1 MDDPLIIF
9 EVAVSS
15 SSQIFTKFKRKR
27 FLSDLWLTKQI
38 RHLQNLFLQT
48 VTINDIDIFG
58 DLGSGNF
65 KRQIPTNSLSLFVAL
80 LNFSSRSVPCN
91 NFSNVKSEQHY
102 RLRYRLPSRYQNIIV
117 CQMPFQKY
125 EICFFIRKTC
135 FAPDIFKF
143 IYFHVFGPVIVIV
156 EGVNGKIFLKF
167 RRTSIVL

>member
-102 RLRYRLPSRYQNIIV
+102 RLRYRLPSQYQNINSVPDALPKIWNMLFYS
-117 CQMPFQKY
+117 QNLLRSGYIQIYIFP
-125 EICFFIRKTC
+125 CFRSSHC
-135 FAPDIFKF
+135 DCW
-143 IYFHVFGPVIVIV
+143 
-156 EGVNGKIFLKF
+156 
-167 RRTSIVL
+167 RS